1 MSKKRISVESCRNSP
16 ERIDLMVVAWDE
28 QEVEGKAQEVPLG
41 EKALAFPAG
50 TKPKDM
56 LEKIRE
62 AGEQIEE
69 AAANAKEIR
78 TELNELLQKKV
89 PE

>member
-1 MSKKRISVESCRNSP
+1 MKRVSVESVRNSP
-16 ERIDLMVVAWDE
+16 ESIQLLVVAWDT
-28 QEVEGKAQEVPLG
+28 QKIEGKDQEVPMG
-41 EKALAFPAG
+41 EKSLTFPGG

-69 AAANAKEIR
+69 TAANAKEIR
-78 TELNELLQKKV
+78 TELNELLQEEV
-89 PE
+89 SE